1 MLTRGHGVLKSCL
14 NQTKVIFFLAFR
26 HQDHWEH
33 VPEKVPELVVPDL
46 TGFELK
52 PYVSYAAEPTEQVI
66 NSFIEAILHIDT
78 DQSIEQS
85 SQM

>member
-1 MLTRGHGVLKSCL
+1 M
-14 NQTKVIFFLAFR
+14 NQTKLFFLLSIR

-33 VPEKVPELVVPDL
+33 VPEKVPELIVPDL

-66 NSFIEAILHIDT
+66 LFFKILEA
-78 DQSIEQS
+78 S
-85 SQM
+85 SRDLQAKCHC